1 MVNDMLLGFGIG
13 IPLAGIILLCF
24 FRGRYVR
31 EILCWLS
38 FNNQK
43 KKRQSSTQYVCAHE
57 QPLIKSERTG
67 AEPNESN
74 AFEVLRLR
82 AAVLKLRTDIQ
93 QQNLQP
99 TQHKTIAISRS
110 THIQQKHQAVP
121 AVEVAE
127 VASSVAAAKATA
139 VS

>member
-1 MVNDMLLGFGIG
+1 MANDMLLGFGIG

-31 EILCWLS
+31 EILCRLS
-38 FNNQK
+38 FKNQK
-43 KKRQSSTQYVCAHE
+43 GKRQSSTQYACAHE
-57 QPLIKSERTG
+57 QPLIKSERNG

-74 AFEVLRLR
+74 ASEILRLR
-82 AAVLKLRTDIQ
+82 EEVLKLRADIQ
-93 QQNLQP
+93 QQKLQP
-99 TQHKTIAISRS
+99 PQSKTIAISRS

-121 AVEVAE
+121 AVAVAE